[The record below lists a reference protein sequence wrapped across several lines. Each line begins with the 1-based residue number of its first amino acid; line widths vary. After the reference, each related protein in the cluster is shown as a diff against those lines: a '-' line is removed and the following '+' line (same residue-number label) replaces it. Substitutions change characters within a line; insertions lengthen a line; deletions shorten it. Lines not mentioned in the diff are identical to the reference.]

1 MQSSRADLVP
11 SLKAEGIGTGLSRLR
26 LRSAFVVGQVAM
38 SILLV
43 IGAGLFLR
51 ALQHASAIAPG
62 FDERNVDV
70 VSVQLALA
78 GYKDRAADEFVR
90 RLLDRTRALP
100 DIDAASAALDLPLDG
115 DVYGLGNLKKP
126 GAPQNLE
133 ADWNVVEPGYF
144 RALTLPLVRGR
155 DFTDADGPTS
165 ARVAIVN
172 EALARAAWPGE
183 DPIGRELD
191 AESFGAQNRLTVVGV
206 TTDARVITLGGEVR
220 PYIYVPMAQQSVTNV
235 SLVVKHRG
243 TASSVPQVRALL
255 HELSP
260 NLPITVALPLS
271 EITAIGL
278 VPQRI
283 ASAVAG
289 SLGVVGLLLA
299 AIGIYG
305 VTSYAVSRRTREIGI
320 RIALGADRSSVLT
333 LMLRHGL
340 TLALAGVALGTLAAA
355 FASRLIESLLF
366 GIRALDPLTFVS
378 AAGLFTVVTLVASYL
393 PARRAA
399 RVDPMV
405 ALRNE

>member
-1 MQSSRADLVP
+1 M
-11 SLKAEGIGTGLSRLR
+11 
-26 LRSAFVVGQVAM
+26 
-38 SILLV
+38 
-43 IGAGLFLR
+43 
-51 ALQHASAIAPG
+51 
-62 FDERNVDV
+62 
-70 VSVQLALA
+70 
-78 GYKDRAADEFVR
+78 
-90 RLLDRTRALP
+90 
-100 DIDAASAALDLPLDG
+100 
-115 DVYGLGNLKKP
+115 
-126 GAPQNLE
+126 
-133 ADWNVVEPGYF
+133 
-144 RALTLPLVRGR
+144 TLPLARGR
-155 DFTDADGPTS
+155 DFTDADAPTS
-165 ARVAIVN
+165 TRVAIVN

-183 DPIGRELD
+183 DPIGRTLD
-191 AESFGAQNRLTVVGV
+191 AETFGAQNRLTVVGV
-206 TTDARVITLGGEVR
+206 ATDARVITLGGEVR
-220 PYIYVPMAQQSVTNV
+220 PYIYVPMAQQPATNV

-243 TASSVPQVRALL
+243 TRSSVPQVRAILR
-255 HELSP
+255 ELAP

-366 GIRALDPLTFVS
+366 GIHALDPLTFAS
-378 AAGLFTVVTLVASYL
+378 AAALFTVVTLIASYL